1 MLKVLVIDN
10 FDSFVYN
17 IVQYLGELGAYPIV
31 FRNNRLTLEEAFK
44 LNPDAVVISPGP
56 GHPADRRFFGVS
68 GDIILEMGKERPV
81 LGVCLGHQ
89 GIVCVFGGRVE
100 RASRLMHG
108 KVSMVRHSG
117 SGIFEGVKNPLRVA
131 RYHSLTVKPP
141 LPEPLEITAVSLDDA
156 EIMALE
162 HRKYPIYGVQF
173 HPESIMTEEGHKI
186 LENFLRTAKR

>member
-1 MLKVLVIDN
+1 MIDN

-17 IVQYLGELGAYPIV
+17 LVQYLGELGVYPVV
-31 FRNNRLTLEEAFK
+31 FRNNRLTLEEAVR
-44 LNPDAVVISPGP
+44 LNPDAVVVSPGP
-56 GHPADRRFFGVS
+56 GHPADPRFFGVS
-68 GDIILEMGKERPV
+68 ADVIKEIGRERPV

-108 KVSMVRHSG
+108 KVSMIKHSE

-131 RYHSLTVKPP
+131 RYHSLAVKPP
-141 LPEPLEITAVSLDDA
+141 LPEQLEITAVALDDA

-162 HRKYPIYGVQF
+162 HRKYPIFGVQF
-173 HPESIMTEEGHKI
+173 HPESIMTEDGHRI
-186 LENFLRTAKR
+186 LENFLRTIKR